1 MYFNIICNNS
11 TTYVAVYVLIYLLKE
26 YIFTLLVCFLLCITA
41 FLFHIRSLDLEP
53 VFLQL
58 AIGWRDYAAM
68 SAGMSQ
74 KMPYI
79 LQGSVLR
86 PVKDLAR
93 SLITTYSF
101 TQKIRIFSNI
111 STNSEI
117 GLTLF
122 WYVCIF
128 LVATL
133 HACTLRGTIISH
145 FNFWLSFSNSRL
157 LQRFCGILPEYNVML
172 YWLL

>member
-41 FLFHIRSLDLEP
+41 FLFHIHILDLEP

-74 KMPYI
+74 KDAVY
-79 LQGSVLR
+79 
-86 PVKDLAR
+86 
-93 SLITTYSF
+93 F
-101 TQKIRIFSNI
+101 TR
-111 STNSEI
+111 
-117 GLTLF
+117 
-122 WYVCIF
+122 
-128 LVATL
+128 
-133 HACTLRGTIISH
+133 
-145 FNFWLSFSNSRL
+145 
-157 LQRFCGILPEYNVML
+157 
-172 YWLL
+172 